1 MIDSL
6 AEIQSFLDKIDV
18 EAILQK
24 TMRWLPVQQ
33 IVNATQLQPLESK
46 RSFSEMF
53 NPEESAIAPAT
64 YEWRNIK
71 LNKYSRTAEFNNKN
85 LRDEDLIREVPK
97 INCFKNIKEF

>member
-1 MIDSL
+1 MTDSL

-24 TMRWLPVQQ
+24 SMRCLAVQQ

-46 RSFSEMF
+46 RSFSEIV

-71 LNKYSRTAEFNNKN
+71 LNKYSRAAEFNNKN
-85 LRDEDLIREVPK
+85 LKDEDLIREIPK
-97 INCFKNIKEF
+97 ISCFRNIKEF